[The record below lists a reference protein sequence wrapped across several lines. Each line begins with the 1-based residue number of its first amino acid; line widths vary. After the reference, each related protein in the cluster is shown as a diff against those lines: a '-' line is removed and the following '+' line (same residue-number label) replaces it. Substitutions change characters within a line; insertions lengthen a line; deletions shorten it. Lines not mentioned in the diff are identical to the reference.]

1 MSPVRLRRYCVT
13 FSDDGT
19 PARLLW
25 TAHGAL
31 AVADK
36 YAWANAFIW
45 KNGEWQYLI
54 ARRTKA
60 ELQPSSIHQ

>member
-13 FSDDGT
+13 FSDNWT

-31 AVADK
+31 EVADK
-36 YAWANAFIW
+36 YACAHAFIW
-45 KNGEWQYLI
+45 KDGEWQYLI

-60 ELQPSSIHQ
+60 ELQPSSR